1 MKQSTKN
8 AFDRAYVVLLRLV
21 EDLYEEVGR
30 AIDNEDY
37 ADASLLEARAEILF
51 EQAEAIST
59 ILQEQTNG

>member
-37 ADASLLEARAEILF
+37 ADASRLPHSL
-51 EQAEAIST
+51 
-59 ILQEQTNG
+59 